1 MKIFQAFAGK
11 TWRWNHSWQH
21 ISQWFP
27 VLVLL
32 PEDFQDGFF
41 AIGVHPDGHLA
52 RFGVLEHK
60 MVEGLYPIEGVPP
73 EDGVKKSCPVIL
85 IHQYSPVLLP
95 NKLRLV
101 D

>member
-1 MKIFQAFAGK
+1 MWTHNIPFIHGDKLPNLFMKIFQPFAGR
-11 TWRWNHSWQH
+11 TWRWNQSWQH

-73 EDGVKKSCPVIL
+73 EDGVKKAAQL
-85 IHQYSPVLLP
+85 Y
-95 NKLRLV
+95 
-101 D
+101 